1 MENGGPLSA
10 YSFQSQLAEIRTQ
23 LSLQKSRGLLALY
36 QV

>member
-1 MENGGPLSA
+1 MANSGPLSVF
-10 YSFQSQLAEIRTQ
+10 SFRNQLAEIRTR